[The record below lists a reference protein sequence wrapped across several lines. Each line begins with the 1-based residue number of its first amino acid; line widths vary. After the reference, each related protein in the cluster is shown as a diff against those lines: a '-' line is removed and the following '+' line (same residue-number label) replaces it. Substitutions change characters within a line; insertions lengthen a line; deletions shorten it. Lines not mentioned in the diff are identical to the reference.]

1 MHDLDAEARA
11 PCTCHGARVV
21 LTCSK
26 KGSLPWGD
34 AVQPGQ
40 AEAMGSICHCPVTAM
55 PCQPWAHLSHFQ
67 QPWGS
72 GEHLENGFSWKIKII
87 NRKLKKGKCE
97 KLTSKTS
104 SSKCKACPSSCSAL
118 VVFLESVACTLRNK
132 KTTG

>member
-1 MHDLDAEARA
+1 MTWMLKQGHLVPVMGPGWSSPALRMA
-11 PCTCHGARVV
+11 PCPGEV
-21 LTCSK
+21 
-26 KGSLPWGD
+26 P
-34 AVQPGQ
+34 VQSGQ
-40 AEAMGSICHCPVTAM
+40 AGVMSSICHCPVTAV

-87 NRKLKKGKCE
+87 NRKLKKGKRE

-104 SSKCKACPSSCSAL
+104 SSKCKTCPSSCSAL